1 MPETTPKEKALNAV
15 AELPPEATLEDAM
28 ERLFFLLKVERGLE
42 DLAAG
47 RVVLH
52 EAVRARFGL

>member
-1 MPETTPKEKALNAV
+1 MPEATPKEKALKAV

-47 RVVLH
+47 RVVSH